1 VTGYVVGRRV
11 PSTRMCPTGMAL
23 PRVIARILTALA
35 AVLFVVIPLTASAH
49 TDLDFTEPS
58 DGAEVGEP
66 VADVT
71 VGFTQ
76 AVTLIGPGFEVLDP
90 QGNVLT
96 PPVVSDDDQV
106 FRLRLEP
113 PLAGGEAAVRYE
125 VRAQDGHTITGG
137 FSFTISA
144 DAPPSTV
151 AVTTTE
157 PGTTEPGTTEPGTT
171 EPGTTEPGTTEPGTT
186 EPGTTAAPVSAEAP
200 AVTAV
205 SDGPPSDDD
214 GTDDEGI
221 ASEVYLA
228 IAGAVVIGVA
238 AFAVIRARASTAGRP

>member
-1 VTGYVVGRRV
+1 MTGYVVGRRV

-35 AVLFVVIPLTASAH
+35 AVLFVVIPRTASAH

-66 VADVT
+66 VADVI

-144 DAPPSTV
+144 DAPPSTTEPSTTEPSTTEP
-151 AVTTTE
+151 TTTE
-157 PGTTEPGTTEPGTT
+157 PS
-171 EPGTTEPGTTEPGTT
+171 TT